1 MCDSADIDPSEW
13 TLSGLHRNVLQ
24 EAALTSVSSH
34 LQVSVL
40 ADTSYN
46 SLSVD
51 EVAAQHAQADCV
63 VILLAAS
70 AA

>member
-1 MCDSADIDPSEW
+1 MSCTCQPAA
-13 TLSGLHRNVLQ
+13 TAARND
-24 EAALTSVSSH
+24 AYLT
-34 LQVSVL
+34 QISVL

-63 VILLAAS
+63 VNSLICCKDNYSLLKQHS
-70 AA
+70 